1 MNVRPATAR
10 DHAAIRRINAAAF
23 PTPAEADLVD
33 RLRADGDLLIELV
46 AERDGGLVGCIQF
59 SPLRLEGDTPVLAAV
74 PAAALAPMAVSPEAQ
89 RQGVGAA
96 LIQAGVQACRHRDV
110 PAIVVL
116 GHPDYYPRFGF
127 SAETARHIHDPFDAG
142 PAFMAMSLEPGVL
155 DRPLTPRYAPAF
167 GL

>member
-10 DHAAIRRINAAAF
+10 DHAAIRRINAATF

-33 RLRADGDLLIELV
+33 RLRADGDLLLELV

-59 SPLRLEGDTPVLAAV
+59 SPLRLEGDPSV

-127 SAETARHIHDPFDAG
+127 SAETARHIHDRFDAG